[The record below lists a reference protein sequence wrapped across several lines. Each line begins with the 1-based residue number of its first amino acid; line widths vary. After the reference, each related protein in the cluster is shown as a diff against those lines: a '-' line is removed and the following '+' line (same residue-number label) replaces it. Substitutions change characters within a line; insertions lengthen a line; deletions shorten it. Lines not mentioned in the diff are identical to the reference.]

1 MPSRVAVV
9 IGAGGGIGSTIAAE
23 LIKAG
28 DKVYL
33 LDLESNRHRLME
45 ELVQRSGGRAEFIP
59 CDLSDSE
66 SIRSAFKILADTD
79 GRLDCCINAAG
90 IIRRGAFVELSEKSL
105 FEMVN
110 INITGSFIALQT
122 AAELMITSGGGRI
135 VNLTSVHGL
144 RTTDQRAA
152 YAMCKG
158 AMLSLT
164 RALAVELAPHGI
176 LVNAVAPGP
185 VSTGM
190 QEGTS
195 ASRSRWQSS
204 TPLGRV
210 ASSIEVARAVMFL
223 ASAENSFING
233 DTLIIDGGA
242 SVSMG
247 SITEQS

>member
-9 IGAGGGIGSTIAAE
+9 IGAGGGIGSAVSAE

-33 LDLESNRHRLME
+33 LDLESNRDRLMTE
-45 ELVQRSGGRAEFIP
+45 IDQSGVNHQAVFIS
-59 CDLSDSE
+59 CDLSNPE
-66 SIRSAFKILADTD
+66 SIKSAFQAVSKTS
-79 GRLDCCINAAG
+79 GGLDCCINAAG
-90 IIRRGAFVELSEKSL
+90 IIRRGAFVELCEKSL

-110 INITGSFIALQT
+110 INITGSFIALQA
-122 AAELMITSGGGRI
+122 AAELMIASGGGRI

-158 AMLSLT
+158 AILSLT

-195 ASRSRWQSS
+195 ASRSRWQSG

-210 ASSIEVARAVMFL
+210 ADRHEVARAVLFL

-247 SITEQS
+247 SITEQ